1 MHESLNNMIIPH
13 IPFYFVRHGQTDWNK
28 TNQTLCAQDNIQL
41 NATGLIQ
48 ADNTA
53 RVLENLGI
61 KEIHSSPLM
70 RARQTAEII
79 NKDIKVSI
87 KFHENL
93 ASIVSENIIL
103 AFKDILKTGHT
114 TLIVSHGE
122 VYRKLLQILNAQA
135 TNLNAKNSGLYFFN
149 PPHLEYTQWSAQT
162 IHTQD

>member
-1 MHESLNNMIIPH
+1 MHESLNKMIIPH

-41 NATGLIQ
+41 NTTGLIQ
-48 ADNTA
+48 ATNVA
-53 RVLENLGI
+53 RLLQNI
-61 KEIHSSPLM
+61 SITEIYSSPLM
-70 RARQTAEII
+70 RAKQTAEII
-79 NKDIKVSI
+79 NEDIKVSI

-103 AFKDILKTGHT
+103 ACTDILQPSHT

-135 TNLNAKNSGLYFFN
+135 TNLNAKNGGLYFFN
-149 PPHLEYTQWSAQT
+149 PPHLEYTQWSVQT